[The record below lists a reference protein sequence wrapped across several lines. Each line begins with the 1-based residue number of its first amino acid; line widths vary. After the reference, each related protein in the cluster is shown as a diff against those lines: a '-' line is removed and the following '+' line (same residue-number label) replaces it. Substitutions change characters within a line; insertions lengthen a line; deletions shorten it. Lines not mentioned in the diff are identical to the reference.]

1 MPSWGVHL
9 GIANK
14 VLKNIDNIDK
24 NLFMFGNV
32 TPDINNGYVIKNV
45 SKIIAHKITHY
56 DGEKDFKGYRRFYIK
71 YAKYIQDPVILGSL
85 THLMTDYYYNN
96 ITYTKKAIW
105 DEQKESIIGVKL
117 NNGKQIKCNKEEL
130 RKLKRNDF
138 RIYADYVYKNS
149 KFEDLKFD
157 EKILS
162 VNQIV
167 DEFDITK
174 KESEETI
181 QYINKY
187 INGEKFIIDMCE
199 KHEYLM
205 YTKQEMENMEK
216 ECVQFITEF
225 LKRIKNIIIGKTA
238 GFCYGVKRAVDGVN
252 KDIKENKE
260 DNIYCLGEIVHNR
273 QVINSLKEKGLI
285 FIDDIEDAKG
295 KTVIRAHGIRKE
307 IYDLANKKGIELK
320 DYTCPNVLKIHKIA
334 EEYAGKGFFI
344 FLCGSKEHPENI
356 GTISYC
362 GKNVY
367 VIEKED
373 DVEEALEILKNS
385 NINKLLIISQTTY
398 SLEKFN
404 EIEKRVKSKLPKN
417 IELILKN
424 TICKATE
431 LRQNETEKIS
441 KMVDYMIIIGGV
453 NSSNTKKLYEI
464 AKVNCKKCI
473 CVETAVQ
480 LDIAEIEKSNKVG
493 IMAGASTPEESIQK
507 ILEKVEKIIEI

>member
-1 MPSWGVHL
+1 MSERKNYDVIVIGAGPGGLTAALYAARANLKVVILDRGIYGGQMNNTAGIDNYPGFVDIQGPELGEKMYQTAMNAGAEFAYGDVQKIEQDGNQKIIKTDSGEYEAAAVVIATGAVHKHL
-9 GIANK
+9 GVA
-14 VLKNIDNIDK
+14 
-24 NLFMFGNV
+24 
-32 TPDINNGYVIKNV
+32 
-45 SKIIAHKITHY
+45 
-56 DGEKDFKGYRRFYIK
+56 GE
-71 YAKYIQDPVILGSL
+71 
-85 THLMTDYYYNN
+85 
-96 ITYTKKAIW
+96 
-105 DEQKESIIGVKL
+105 
-117 NNGKQIKCNKEEL
+117 
-130 RKLKRNDF
+130 
-138 RIYADYVYKNS
+138 
-149 KFEDLKFD
+149 
-157 EKILS
+157 
-162 VNQIV
+162 
-167 DEFDITK
+167 
-174 KESEETI
+174 
-181 QYINKY
+181 
-187 INGEKFIIDMCE
+187 
-199 KHEYLM
+199 
-205 YTKQEMENMEK
+205 
-216 ECVQFITEF
+216 
-225 LKRIKNIIIGKTA
+225 
-238 GFCYGVKRAVDGVN
+238 
-252 KDIKENKE
+252 
-260 DNIYCLGEIVHNR
+260 
-273 QVINSLKEKGLI
+273 
-285 FIDDIEDAKG
+285 
-295 KTVIRAHGIRKE
+295 
-307 IYDLANKKGIELK
+307 
-320 DYTCPNVLKIHKIA
+320 

-398 SLEKFN
+398 SLEKFI